1 MNPGGDGYSL
11 ARKRCLDRNLPERY
25 REGRAGDG
33 RSPYFMGE

>member
-1 MNPGGDGYSL
+1 MEYNHEKAVADGVNV
-11 ARKRCLDRNLPERY
+11 DRNLPERY